1 MRIEATPWGNRIWIK
16 NAADERSYEIRNVR
30 PLNEWHA
37 RLHPCIDDL
46 EDREKKLERR
56 LLILLHQLERCIEDA
71 YAEPCG
77 VFIER
82 WEKHNHLSFNEWF
95 HDQIRELIEQID
107 GISEEY
113 CIHATEDGYGWS
125 Y

>member
-1 MRIEATPWGNRIWIK
+1 MRIEVTPWGKRIWIR
-16 NAADERSYEIRNVR
+16 NAADESFYEIRNVR

-37 RLHPCIDDL
+37 RLHPCIDEL
-46 EDREKKLERR
+46 EAREKKLERR
-56 LLILLHQLERCIEDA
+56 LLILLHQFERCIEDA

-77 VFIER
+77 MFVER
-82 WEKHNHLSFNEWF
+82 WEKHNRLSFNEWF

>member
-1 MRIEATPWGNRIWIK
+1 MRIEATPWGKRIWIK
-16 NAADERSYEIRNVR
+16 NAADESSYEIRNVR

-37 RLHPCIDDL
+37 
-46 EDREKKLERR
+46 
-56 LLILLHQLERCIEDA
+56 
-71 YAEPCG
+71 EPCE
-77 VFIER
+77 VFVER
-82 WEKHNHLSFNEWF
+82 WEKHNRLSFNEWF
-95 HDQIRELIEQID
+95 HDQILELIEQID

>member
-1 MRIEATPWGNRIWIK
+1 MRIEAKPWGKRIWIK
-16 NAADERSYEIRNVR
+16 NAVDESSYEIRNVR
-30 PLNEWHA
+30 PLNEWHV
-37 RLHPCIDDL
+37 RLHPCIDEL
-46 EDREKKLERR
+46 EAREKKLERR
-56 LLILLHQLERCIEDA
+56 LLILLHQLERCIENA

-77 VFIER
+77 VFVER
-82 WEKHNHLSFNEWF
+82 WEKHNRLSFNEWF
-95 HDQIRELIEQID
+95 HDQIRGLIEQID

>member
-1 MRIEATPWGNRIWIK
+1 MRIEATPWGKRIWIK
-16 NAADERSYEIRNVR
+16 KAVDESSYEIRNVR

-37 RLHPCIDDL
+37 RLHPCIDEL
-46 EDREKKLERR
+46 EAREKKLERR
-56 LLILLHQLERCIEDA
+56 LLILLHQLDEDA
-71 YAEPCG
+71 YAEPCE
-77 VFIER
+77 VFVER
-82 WEKHNHLSFNEWF
+82 WEKHNRLSFNEWF
-95 HDQIRELIEQID
+95 HDQILELIEQID

>member
-1 MRIEATPWGNRIWIK
+1 MRIEVTPWGKRIWIR
-16 NAADERSYEIRNVR
+16 NAADESFYEIRNVR

-37 RLHPCIDDL
+37 RLHPCIDEL
-46 EDREKKLERR
+46 EAREKKLERR
-56 LLILLHQLERCIEDA
+56 LLILLQRCIEDA

-77 VFIER
+77 MFVER
-82 WEKHNHLSFNEWF
+82 WEKHNRLSFNEWF

>member
-1 MRIEATPWGNRIWIK
+1 MRIEATPWGKRIWIK
-16 NAADERSYEIRNVR
+16 NAADESSYEIRNVR

-37 RLHPCIDDL
+37 RLHPCIDEL
-46 EDREKKLERR
+46 EAREKKLERR

-71 YAEPCG
+71 YAEPCE
-77 VFIER
+77 VFVKR
-82 WEKHNHLSFNEWF
+82 WEKHNRLSFNEWF
-95 HDQIRELIEQID
+95 HDQILELIEQID

>member
-1 MRIEATPWGNRIWIK
+1 MRIEVTPWGKRIWIR
-16 NAADERSYEIRNVR
+16 NAADESFYEIRNVR
-30 PLNEWHA
+30 PLNEWYA
-37 RLHPCIDDL
+37 RLHPCIDEL
-46 EDREKKLERR
+46 EAREKKLERR

-77 VFIER
+77 MFVER
-82 WEKHNHLSFNEWF
+82 WEKHNRLSFNEWF

>member
-1 MRIEATPWGNRIWIK
+1 MRIEATPWGKRIWIK
-16 NAADERSYEIRNVR
+16 NAVDESSYEIRNVR
-30 PLNEWHA
+30 PLNELHA
-37 RLHPCIDDL
+37 RLHPCIYEL
-46 EDREKKLERR
+46 EAREKKLERR
-56 LLILLHQLERCIEDA
+56 LLILLHQLERCIKDI

-77 VFIER
+77 VFVER
-82 WEKHNHLSFNEWF
+82 WEKHNRLSFNEWF